1 MTIRYSLTI
10 EGMHCG
16 ACVRRVQHALTE
28 AGAVDVT
35 VAVGKAEA
43 TADDVLEAELRR
55 AVEDLGFPV
64 SGVAAIAGDA

>member
-28 AGAVDVT
+28 AGATAVT
-35 VAVGKAEA
+35 VTVGKAEA
-43 TADDVLEAELRR
+43 TVDDVPEAELRR

>member
-1 MTIRYSLTI
+1 MSIRYALTI

-28 AGAVDVT
+28 AGATEVT
-35 VAVGKAEA
+35 VALGKAEA
-43 TADDVLEAELRR
+43 TVDDVPEGELRR

-64 SGVAAIAGDA
+64 SSFAAIAGDA